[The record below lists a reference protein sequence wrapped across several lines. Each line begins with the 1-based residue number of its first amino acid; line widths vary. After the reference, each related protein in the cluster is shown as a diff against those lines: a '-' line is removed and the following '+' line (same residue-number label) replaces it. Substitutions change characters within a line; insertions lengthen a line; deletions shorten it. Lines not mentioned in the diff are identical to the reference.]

1 MRGGSSLKVTKCRF
15 FRVFVLCLMLL
26 SLVSVAAAAGYSADV
41 VTTSKSGTTT
51 AKMWVSYSLWAQRME
66 MPAHPEMIM
75 IVRLDKKLIWNI
87 NKESK
92 MYMEIAM
99 RPGMAANTIAS
110 GEKSPT
116 EVERTYLLTE
126 TVEGHEAD
134 KYQITHQIG
143 NDRTTFFLWLLK
155 DNNMFPIKTQHK
167 DSVTVFK
174 NLNFAEPP
182 AEMFE
187 VPPGYQ
193 KMALPFMP

>member
-1 MRGGSSLKVTKCRF
+1 MNLTKCRF

-41 VTTSKSGTTT
+41 VTTGNSGTNH

-75 IVRLDKKLIWNI
+75 IVRMDKKLVWNI

-92 MYMEIAM
+92 MYMEIPM
-99 RPGMAANTIAS
+99 RPGMAANAIAS
-110 GEKSPT
+110 GEKAPT

-126 TVEGHEAD
+126 TVEGHVAD
-134 KYQITHQIG
+134 KYQITHQMG
-143 NDRTTFFLWLLK
+143 NDRTTHFIWLLK
-155 DNNMFPIKTQHK
+155 DNNMFPIKTQYK

-174 NLNFAEPP
+174 NLNFTEPP

>member
-1 MRGGSSLKVTKCRF
+1 MNLTKCRF

-41 VTTSKSGTTT
+41 VTTGNSGTNH

-75 IVRLDKKLIWNI
+75 IVRMDKKLVWNI

-92 MYMEIAM
+92 MYMEIPL
-99 RPGMAANTIAS
+99 RPGMAANAIAS
-110 GEKSPT
+110 GEKAPT

-126 TVEGHEAD
+126 TVEGHVAD

-143 NDRTTFFLWLLK
+143 NDRTTHFIWLLK
-155 DNNMFPIKTQHK
+155 DNNMFPIKTQYK

-174 NLNFAEPP
+174 NLNFTEPP

>member
-1 MRGGSSLKVTKCRF
+1 MNLTKCRF

-41 VTTSKSGTTT
+41 VTTGNSGTNH

-75 IVRLDKKLIWNI
+75 IVRMDKKLVWNI

-92 MYMEIAM
+92 MYMEIPL
-99 RPGMAANTIAS
+99 RPGMAANAIAS
-110 GEKSPT
+110 GEKAPT

-126 TVEGHEAD
+126 TVEGHVAE
-134 KYQITHQIG
+134 KYQITHQMG
-143 NDRTTFFLWLLK
+143 NDRTTHFIWLLK
-155 DNNMFPIKTQHK
+155 DNNMFPIKTQYK

-174 NLNFAEPP
+174 NLNFTEPP

>member
-1 MRGGSSLKVTKCRF
+1 MKLTKCRF
-15 FRVFVLCLMLL
+15 FRVFVLCLMLF

-41 VTTSKSGTTT
+41 VTTSKSGTTH

-75 IVRLDKKLIWNI
+75 IVRLDKKLVWNI

-126 TVEGHEAD
+126 TVEGHVAD

-174 NLNFAEPP
+174 NLNFTEPP

>member
-1 MRGGSSLKVTKCRF
+1 MNLTKCRF
-15 FRVFVLCLMLL
+15 FRVFVLCLRLL

-41 VTTSKSGTTT
+41 VTTGNSGTNH

-75 IVRLDKKLIWNI
+75 IVRMDKKLVWNI

-92 MYMEIAM
+92 MYMEIPL
-99 RPGMAANTIAS
+99 RPGMAANAIAS
-110 GEKSPT
+110 GEKAPT

-126 TVEGHEAD
+126 TVEGHVAD
-134 KYQITHQIG
+134 KYQITHQMG
-143 NDRTTFFLWLLK
+143 NDRTTHFIWLLK
-155 DNNMFPIKTQHK
+155 DNNMFPIKTQYK

-174 NLNFAEPP
+174 NLNFTEPP

>member
-1 MRGGSSLKVTKCRF
+1 MKLTKCRF
-15 FRVFVLCLMLL
+15 FRVSVLCLMLL

-41 VTTSKSGTTT
+41 VTTGNSGTNH

-75 IVRLDKKLIWNI
+75 IVRLDKKLVWNI

-92 MYMEIAM
+92 MYMEIPM
-99 RPGMAANTIAS
+99 RPGMAANAIAS
-110 GEKSPT
+110 GEKAPT

-126 TVEGHEAD
+126 TVEGHVAD

-143 NDRTTFFLWLLK
+143 NDRTTHFIWLLK
-155 DNNMFPIKTQHK
+155 DNNMFPIKTQYK

-174 NLNFAEPP
+174 NLNFTEPP

>member
-1 MRGGSSLKVTKCRF
+1 MKLTKCRF
-15 FRVFVLCLMLL
+15 CCVFVLCLMLL

-41 VTTSKSGTTT
+41 VTTGNSGTNH

-75 IVRLDKKLIWNI
+75 IVRLDKKLVWNI

-92 MYMEIAM
+92 MYMEIPL
-99 RPGMAANTIAS
+99 RPGMAANAIAS
-110 GEKSPT
+110 GEKAPT

-126 TVEGHEAD
+126 TVEGHVAD

-143 NDRTTFFLWLLK
+143 NDRTTHFIWLLK
-155 DNNMFPIKTQHK
+155 DNNMFPIKTQYK

-174 NLNFAEPP
+174 NLNFTEPP

-187 VPPGYQ
+187 VPPSYQ

>member
-1 MRGGSSLKVTKCRF
+1 MNLTKCRF
-15 FRVFVLCLMLL
+15 FRVFVLCLRLL

-41 VTTSKSGTTT
+41 VTTGNSGTNH

-75 IVRLDKKLIWNI
+75 IVRMDKKLVWNI

-92 MYMEIAM
+92 MYMEIPL
-99 RPGMAANTIAS
+99 RPGMAANAIAS
-110 GEKSPT
+110 GEKAPT

-126 TVEGHEAD
+126 TVEGHVAD
-134 KYQITHQIG
+134 NYQITHQMG
-143 NDRTTFFLWLLK
+143 NDRTTHFIWLLK
-155 DNNMFPIKTQHK
+155 DNNMFPIKTQYK

-174 NLNFAEPP
+174 NLNFTEPP

>member
-92 MYMEIAM
+92 VYMEIAM

-174 NLNFAEPP
+174 NLNFTEPP

-193 KMALPFMP
+193 KMGLPFMP

>member
-1 MRGGSSLKVTKCRF
+1 MKVTKCRF

-174 NLNFAEPP
+174 NLNFTEPP
-182 AEMFE
+182 ASMFE
-187 VPPGYQ
+187 VPPGYE
-193 KMALPFMP
+193 KMAMPFMP

>member
-1 MRGGSSLKVTKCRF
+1 MNLTKCRF

-26 SLVSVAAAAGYSADV
+26 SLISVAAAAGYSADV
-41 VTTSKSGTTT
+41 VTTGNSGTNH

-75 IVRLDKKLIWNI
+75 IVRMDKKLVWNI

-92 MYMEIAM
+92 MYMEIPL
-99 RPGMAANTIAS
+99 RPGMAANAIAS
-110 GEKSPT
+110 GEKAPT

-126 TVEGHEAD
+126 TVEGHVAD
-134 KYQITHQIG
+134 KYQITHQMG
-143 NDRTTFFLWLLK
+143 NDRTTHFIWLLK
-155 DNNMFPIKTQHK
+155 DNNIFPIKTQYK

-174 NLNFAEPP
+174 NLNFTEPP

>member
-1 MRGGSSLKVTKCRF
+1 MKVTKCRF

-174 NLNFAEPP
+174 NLNFTEPP

>member
-1 MRGGSSLKVTKCRF
+1 MNLTKCRF

-110 GEKSPT
+110 GEKAPT

-126 TVEGHEAD
+126 TVEGHVAD

-143 NDRTTFFLWLLK
+143 NDRSTFFLWLLK

-174 NLNFAEPP
+174 NLNFTEPP
-182 AEMFE
+182 ASMFE
-187 VPPGYQ
+187 VPPGYE
-193 KMALPFMP
+193 KMAMPFMP

>member
-1 MRGGSSLKVTKCRF
+1 
-15 FRVFVLCLMLL
+15 MLL

-41 VTTSKSGTTT
+41 VTTGNSGTNH

-92 MYMEIAM
+92 MYMEIPM
-99 RPGMAANTIAS
+99 RPGMAANAIAS
-110 GEKSPT
+110 GEKAPT

-126 TVEGHEAD
+126 TVEGHVAD

-143 NDRTTFFLWLLK
+143 NDRTTHFIWLLK
-155 DNNMFPIKTQHK
+155 DNNMFPIKTQYK

-174 NLNFAEPP
+174 NLNFTEPP

>member
-1 MRGGSSLKVTKCRF
+1 MNLTKCRF

-41 VTTSKSGTTT
+41 VTTGNSGTNH

-75 IVRLDKKLIWNI
+75 IVRMDKKLVWNI

-92 MYMEIAM
+92 MYMEIPL
-99 RPGMAANTIAS
+99 RPGMAANAIAS
-110 GEKSPT
+110 GEKAPT

-126 TVEGHEAD
+126 TVEGHVAD
-134 KYQITHQIG
+134 KYQITHQMG
-143 NDRTTFFLWLLK
+143 NDRTTHFIWLLK
-155 DNNMFPIKTQHK
+155 DNNIFPIKTQYK

-174 NLNFAEPP
+174 NLNFTEPP

>member
-1 MRGGSSLKVTKCRF
+1 MKVTKCRF

-92 MYMEIAM
+92 VYMEIAM

-174 NLNFAEPP
+174 NLNFTEPP

-193 KMALPFMP
+193 KMGLPFMP

>member
-1 MRGGSSLKVTKCRF
+1 MKLTKCRF
-15 FRVFVLCLMLL
+15 FRVSVLCLMLL
-26 SLVSVAAAAGYSADV
+26 SLVSVAAAGYSADV
-41 VTTSKSGTTT
+41 VTTGNSGTNH

-75 IVRLDKKLIWNI
+75 IVRLDKKLVWNI

-92 MYMEIAM
+92 MYMEIPM
-99 RPGMAANTIAS
+99 RPGMAANAIAS
-110 GEKSPT
+110 GEKAPT

-126 TVEGHEAD
+126 TVEGHVAD

-143 NDRTTFFLWLLK
+143 NDRTTHFIWLLK
-155 DNNMFPIKTQHK
+155 DNNMFPIKTQYK

-174 NLNFAEPP
+174 NLNFTEPP

-187 VPPGYQ
+187 VPPDYQ

>member
-1 MRGGSSLKVTKCRF
+1 MKVTKCRF

-75 IVRLDKKLIWNI
+75 IVRLDKKLVWNI
-87 NKESK
+87 DKESK
-92 MYMEIAM
+92 MYMEIPM

-110 GEKSPT
+110 GEKAPT

-126 TVEGHEAD
+126 TVEGHVAD

-174 NLNFAEPP
+174 NLNFTEPP

>member
-1 MRGGSSLKVTKCRF
+1 MKLTKCRF

-92 MYMEIAM
+92 VYMEIAM

-174 NLNFAEPP
+174 NLNFTEPP

-193 KMALPFMP
+193 KMGLPFMP

>member
-1 MRGGSSLKVTKCRF
+1 MNLTKCRF
-15 FRVFVLCLMLL
+15 YRVFVLCLMLL

-41 VTTSKSGTTT
+41 VTTGNSGTNH

-75 IVRLDKKLIWNI
+75 IVRMDKKLVWNI

-92 MYMEIAM
+92 MYMEIPL
-99 RPGMAANTIAS
+99 RPGMAANAIAS
-110 GEKSPT
+110 GEKAPT

-126 TVEGHEAD
+126 TVEGHVAD
-134 KYQITHQIG
+134 KYQITHQMG
-143 NDRTTFFLWLLK
+143 NDRTTHFIWLLK
-155 DNNMFPIKTQHK
+155 DNNMFPIKTQYK

-174 NLNFAEPP
+174 NLNFTEPP

>member
-1 MRGGSSLKVTKCRF
+1 MNLTKCRF
-15 FRVFVLCLMLL
+15 FSVFVLCLMLL

-41 VTTSKSGTTT
+41 VTTGNSGTNH

-75 IVRLDKKLIWNI
+75 IVRMDKKLVWNI

-92 MYMEIAM
+92 MYMEIPL
-99 RPGMAANTIAS
+99 RPGMAANAIAS
-110 GEKSPT
+110 GEKAPT

-126 TVEGHEAD
+126 TVEGHVAD
-134 KYQITHQIG
+134 KYQITHQMG
-143 NDRTTFFLWLLK
+143 NDRTTHFIWLLK
-155 DNNMFPIKTQHK
+155 DNNMFPIKTQYK

-174 NLNFAEPP
+174 NLNFTEPP

>member
-1 MRGGSSLKVTKCRF
+1 MKLTKCRF

-92 MYMEIAM
+92 VYMEIAM

-126 TVEGHEAD
+126 TVEGHVAD

-143 NDRTTFFLWLLK
+143 NDRSTFFLWLLK

-174 NLNFAEPP
+174 NLNFTEPP
-182 AEMFE
+182 ASMFE
-187 VPPGYQ
+187 VPPGYE
-193 KMALPFMP
+193 KMAMPFMP

>member
-1 MRGGSSLKVTKCRF
+1 MNLTKCRF

-41 VTTSKSGTTT
+41 VTTGNSGTNH

-75 IVRLDKKLIWNI
+75 IVRMDKKLVWNI

-92 MYMEIAM
+92 MYMEIPL
-99 RPGMAANTIAS
+99 RPGMAANAIAS
-110 GEKSPT
+110 GEKAPT

-126 TVEGHEAD
+126 TVEGHVAD
-134 KYQITHQIG
+134 KYQITHQMG
-143 NDRTTFFLWLLK
+143 NDRTTHFIWLLK
-155 DNNMFPIKTQHK
+155 DNNMFPIKTQYK

-174 NLNFAEPP
+174 NLNFTEPP